1 MTSPPSVFILFYE
14 QPLVNHKAAV
24 KVEFQVLHKVT
35 LFKFI
40 SIPSF
45 LPSFL
50 ESANEKVLQ
59 RKAMALVVVMSTRGA
74 LIDGFK
80 E

>member
-1 MTSPPSVFILFYE
+1 MHNSL
-14 QPLVNHKAAV
+14 
-24 KVEFQVLHKVT
+24 
-35 LFKFI
+35 
-40 SIPSF
+40 

-50 ESANEKVLQ
+50 ESASEKVLQ

-80 E
+80 ER